1 MTSSLSSTLT
11 QLAGKTAIVTG
22 ASRGIG
28 SAISRALAAQGVRV
42 ALVARSQPSLE
53 ALAQEIGNK
62 AFAAPCDLTQT
73 DAVHQMAEMVAGEFG
88 GAPDIIVNNAG
99 VFDLAL
105 LHDVTTSDF
114 EAAIQTNL
122 TAPFLLIRE
131 FLGRMRERAS
141 GHIITI
147 GSIADRNVMPEN
159 GAYSA
164 AKYGLRALHE
174 VLRIELNGTG
184 VRATLVSPGAVDTEL
199 WDSLLSTPGPEGR
212 MLPSREQMLKPSALA
227 DAVLYVASQPQTVN
241 VDELRLS
248 HS

>member
-1 MTSSLSSTLT
+1 MTSSFSSSPLV
-11 QLAGKTAIVTG
+11 GKTAVVTG

-28 SAISRALAAQGVRV
+28 AAIARAFAAQGVCV
-42 ALVARSQPSLE
+42 ALVARSKPSLE
-53 ALAQEIGNK
+53 VLAQEMGNN
-62 AFAAPCDLTQT
+62 AFAAPCDLTQP
-73 DAVHQMAEMVAGEFG
+73 DAVHQMAEMVAGKFG
-88 GAPDIIVNNAG
+88 GVPDIIVNNAG

-105 LHDVTTSDF
+105 LHQITPSAF

-122 TAPFLLIRE
+122 TAPFLVIRE
-131 FLGRMRERAS
+131 FLGDMRKRGA

-164 AKYGLRALHE
+164 AKYGLRAMHE
-174 VLRIELNGTG
+174 VLRMELNGTG

-199 WDSLLSTPGPEGR
+199 WDSLLTTPGPEGR
-212 MLPSREQMLKPSALA
+212 MLPRREQMLKPSALA
-227 DAVLYVASQPQTVN
+227 DAVLYVASQPQAVN